1 MRIILSL
8 YVLQIVLGNNIYSQN
23 SWKRLA
29 DFPTIRYKAASFSIG
44 SKGYVGT
51 GLTPDSLKNDLW
63 EYDPDKDTWIQ
74 MASLPAPGRQ
84 GAIGFSIN
92 QKGYLG
98 SGLKDSSFANDFW
111 EYDPGTDKWNK
122 KADIPI
128 DTITGFT
135 GTIVSF
141 SVGGKGYIKAS
152 FNDSNFFEYDPES
165 DSWAA
170 QTDFPGKGK
179 VGQVGFSIGLKG
191 YIGTGF
197 ANYNATS
204 EFWEYDPV
212 TNKWT
217 QKADFPGDSRVGAVG
232 FSIGNYGYIG
242 LGNSGGDFPKDFW
255 KYDPSNNTWSQ
266 IDSCGYG
273 ADGAFAFS
281 IENKGFVGPGVF
293 IDVGEFWEY
302 DSGITSVQNY
312 NDLQIN
318 KFNLYQ
324 NYPNPFN
331 PGTTIQYEIPKES
344 YVKIIVYDILGRE
357 VKELVNE
364 VKPAG
369 RYEIKFNAGNLP
381 SGIYFYTLNAGS
393 FIQTRKLVLSK

>member
-8 YVLQIVLGNNIYSQN
+8 YVLQIVLCNNIYSQN

-63 EYDPDKDTWIQ
+63 EYDPDKNTWIQ
-74 MASLPAPGRQ
+74 MASLPAPGRR

-111 EYDPGTDKWNK
+111 VYDPSTNQWTP

-128 DTITGFT
+128 DTIAGFT

-141 SVGGKGYIKAS
+141 SAAGKGYIKAS
-152 FNDSNFFEYDPES
+152 LNDPNFFEYNPETN
-165 DSWAA
+165 SWTPKA
-170 QTDFPGKGK
+170 DFPGIGN
-179 VGQVGFSIGLKG
+179 VSQVGFSIGLKG

-197 ANYNATS
+197 AEYYSTS
-204 EFWEYDPV
+204 EFWEYDPSED
-212 TNKWT
+212 KWT
-217 QKADFPGDSRVGAVG
+217 QRADFPGDPRDGAVG
-232 FSIGNYGYIG
+232 FSIGNFGYVG
-242 LGNSGGDFPKDFW
+242 LGNSSGKFPKDFW
-255 KYDPSNNTWSQ
+255 RYDSSNDTWCQ

-281 IENKGFVGPGVF
+281 IGNKGYVGTGIF

-302 DSGITSVQNY
+302 DSGVTSVQNY

-318 KFNLYQ
+318 NFSLYQ

-331 PGTTIQYEIPKES
+331 PETTIQYEIPKES

-357 VKELVNE
+357 VEELVNE
-364 VKPAG
+364 EKPAG
-369 RYEIKFNAGNLP
+369 RYKVEFNASNLS
-381 SGIYFYTLNAGS
+381 SGIYLYTLNVGS
-393 FIQTRKLVLSK
+393 FVETRKLILLK